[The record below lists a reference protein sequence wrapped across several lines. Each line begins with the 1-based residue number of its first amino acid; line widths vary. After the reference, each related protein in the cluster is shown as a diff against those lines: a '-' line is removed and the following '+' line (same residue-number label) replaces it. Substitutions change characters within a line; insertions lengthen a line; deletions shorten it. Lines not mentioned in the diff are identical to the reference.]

1 MLFKTVIHARRPTFR
16 AGRCSVTVKPRLS
29 RFWTIVHRFC
39 WLLERLP
46 LTMATPPT
54 DEASSSETNTN
65 NNTNTESLSSSSQQ
79 QLSQKEKE
87 IMLADEDPLLISQ
100 SLTYVTDDGE
110 ILHSFYSAPFSTGTK
125 QNKANT
131 ESFID
136 VLSVFW
142 MTHKCSFRLIS
153 FPCFLFYHYQ

>member
-1 MLFKTVIHARRPTFR
+1 
-16 AGRCSVTVKPRLS
+16 
-29 RFWTIVHRFC
+29 
-39 WLLERLP
+39 
-46 LTMATPPT
+46 MATPPT

-131 ESFID
+131 ESCIE
-136 VLSVFW
+136 LSVFW
-142 MTHKCSFRLIS
+142 MTHGFSFRLIS
-153 FPCFLFYHYQ
+153 FPCFLLDDSIITNDTNDN